1 MELLFKSENF
11 SETFKALL
19 GFVDADIRFNRV
31 KSSLEIATD
40 EIIDLIGYD
49 TYNAFLKETE
59 PSELHQMA
67 KYAIALNGYMLYA
80 PTADLSVTNNGRLMR
95 RDDHQVSAFEW
106 QIEKNNEA
114 LRNLYYR
121 HLDRMLKYM
130 VLNGITINQE
140 KYNHSQ
146 LIVSNLA
153 AFETH
158 FNINSSYYLYLKLL
172 PAIREFEQNEMLP
185 RMQSIISNVQQN
197 QNLDYINNLFRNAC
211 VNYAMAWGLRRL
223 NIQLFPDGVMQTS
236 KVSNQGEN
244 KKRGDKLEHLETA
257 MTFEKNYE
265 RTLLK
270 IEGEIAN
277 LKPKSEI
284 PDDDLEMDF
293 GFDACSGFVDV

>member
-130 VLNGITINQE
+130 VLNGIAINQE

-146 LIVSNLA
+146 LIVSNLSD
-153 AFETH
+153 FETH
-158 FNINSSYYLYLKLL
+158 FNINGSYYLFLKLL

-197 QNLDYINNLFRNAC
+197 QNVEHINNLFRNAC

-265 RTLLK
+265 KTLLK
-270 IEGEIAN
+270 IEDEIAK
-277 LKPKSEI
+277 LKPKS
-284 PDDDLEMDF
+284 DLPEEDLDNEF